1 MNGSVTIIPPPTAL
15 HEPSLYHGITSKRVF
30 AYLVDMVLV
39 CMAGAAVWIG
49 MGIIGLAS
57 LGLLLPLQPVAVALV
72 PLAYHVAFIASPA
85 AATLGMKLL
94 GIRVADAGTGASP
107 SLAQAV
113 IQIVAFYGSVA
124 LTAWLILIVALFN
137 PRRRTLH
144 DVLAGTVVIN
154 SEKRL

>member
-1 MNGSVTIIPPPTAL
+1 MNGSVTIIPPPTAFQD
-15 HEPSLYHGITSKRVF
+15 PTIYHGITSKRVF

-94 GIRVADAGTGASP
+94 GIRVADANTGAPP

-113 IQIVAFYGSVA
+113 IQIVAFYGSVT

-154 SEKRL
+154 TEKRI